1 MHLPFSLVSSRPS
14 THQLAL
20 ESADANFIRS
30 LSPIRVASEKRI
42 EHIHTSVFG
51 GRRSPV
57 VPTGPDN
64 DWCKKGLVIA
74 GESCSP
80 ALERLSS
87 PMHFTK
93 SYSTRRALPNAVEIN
108 ERPAFPG
115 TRREYLDSIK
125 IRKVLAEERGN
136 PEGTHLATAL
146 S

>member
-1 MHLPFSLVSSRPS
+1 
-14 THQLAL
+14 
-20 ESADANFIRS
+20 
-30 LSPIRVASEKRI
+30 
-42 EHIHTSVFG
+42 
-51 GRRSPV
+51 
-57 VPTGPDN
+57 
-64 DWCKKGLVIA
+64 
-74 GESCSP
+74 
-80 ALERLSS
+80 
-87 PMHFTK
+87 MHFTK